1 MTAAHELVNLGLKD
15 AGYQYVN
22 SKSNSFSGS
31 NCALKHV
38 QLMIA
43 GPSKQEETP
52 SPINLFLIQ
61 SLSHQESSV

>member
-15 AGYQYVN
+15 AGYEYVN

-31 NCALKHV
+31 NGALIHV
-38 QLMIA
+38 KLMIA

-52 SPINLFLIQ
+52 LPISLCLIR
-61 SLSHQESSV
+61 SLSHQESRV